1 MDFGTEMKHNA
12 MPREDL
18 GPRYSDPEICQCHL
32 GLFTDEN
39 IQKLEMVQRRAAVM
53 KQTYC

>member
-1 MDFGTEMKHNA
+1 MDFGTEMKHNV

-32 GLFTDEN
+32 GLFTDDN